1 MHFAHSTP
9 TSEDDWEP
17 LPRHL
22 HEVAKLARQFGAKF
36 GGGNAA
42 EIAGRLHDLGK
53 YSAAFQHYLR
63 GQRPRGVDHATAGA
77 QEVVKL
83 GTGING
89 LIARLLAC
97 GIAGHH
103 GGLPDPLGAGS
114 LDDRLKK
121 SVEPLDPIWRSE
133 VACEAS
139 PLMPAPFELYKGAQQ
154 PGPPRQAFQF
164 AFLGRMLFSCLVDAD
179 FLCTEAFYAAVE
191 GRPVDRDWP
200 RLPQIVDG
208 LIARFDG
215 YMADKQQRARHGQL
229 NTLRRDILAHVRSK
243 AELPRGVF
251 TLNVPT
257 GGGKTLASLAFAL
270 NHAKRHQMDRIIY
283 AIPFTAIIEQT
294 AGVFR
299 DAIGDETLLEHHSAI
314 ELDALDIKAD
324 NGEARGIDD
333 GARDGKLRLAAENWA
348 APVIVTTNVQL
359 FESLFANRTSRC
371 RKLHNLA
378 NAVIVLDEAQTIPR
392 NVLLPCIAALDEL
405 ARNYGCTVVLCTAT
419 QPALGA
425 DRFTGGL
432 QLSPDSELAP
442 NPEQLHT
449 ALRRTTQRLAGEWSD
464 DQLLDDIAQS
474 GSAQALVIVNSRR
487 HARALYEAG
496 KRRAVEGLLHLT
508 TRQIPADRR
517 AILAE
522 IRQRLAD
529 DAPCVVIAT
538 SLVEAGVDLDFPRV
552 WRAEAGLDQLA
563 QAAGRCNR
571 EGRAPA
577 DASIV
582 TIFKPAAAKPPSEIA
597 GLIGDTQRI
606 FKDHQGDLFSPQAM
620 EAYFNEVYWRLQDG
634 LDRIHIRDA
643 DGRKVEAQTMEQFTV
658 SAGQPHFAYRT
669 VGEAFRLI
677 ESGMAPVIVPT
688 DSEALDTL
696 AALRG
701 GLPPVVAARRLRHYL
716 VQVPPRERERMIANG
731 HVRYF
736 AAERFGDQFAV
747 LETAS
752 LYSAEIGLR
761 WEDADEFT
769 WAIV

>member
-9 TSEDDWEP
+9 TSEDSWEP

-83 GTGING
+83 GTGIDR
-89 LIARLLAC
+89 LIATLLAY

-103 GGLPDPLGAGS
+103 GGMPNPLGAGS

-133 VACEAS
+133 VAFETS
-139 PLMPAPFELYKGAQQ
+139 PLMPAPFELCKGAQL

-179 FLCTEAFYAAVE
+179 FLCTEAFYAEVE
-191 GRPVDRDWP
+191 GRPVDRNWP
-200 RLPQIVDG
+200 RLLQIVDG

-215 YMADKQQRARHGQL
+215 YMADKQRRARQDQL

-270 NHAKRHQMDRIIY
+270 DHAKRHQMDRIIY

-299 DAIGDETLLEHHSAI
+299 EAIGDDVLLEHHSAI
-314 ELDALDIKAD
+314 ELDASKAKVRT
-324 NGEARGIDD
+324 NEESGIDD

-359 FESLFANRTSRC
+359 FESLFSNRTSRC

-378 NAVIVLDEAQTIPR
+378 NAVIILDEAQTIPR
-392 NVLLPCIAALDEL
+392 HVLIPCVAALEEL
-405 ARNYGCTVVLCTAT
+405 TRNYGCTVVLCTAT

-425 DRFTGGL
+425 DRFSGGL
-432 QLSPDSELAP
+432 RLSPDSELAP

-449 ALRRTTQRLAGEWSD
+449 ALRRTTQRLAGEWTD
-464 DQLLDDIAQS
+464 EQLLDDIAQS
-474 GSAQALVIVNSRR
+474 GTARALVIVNSRR
-487 HARALYEAG
+487 HARELYELG
-496 KRRAVEGLLHLT
+496 KRCAVGGLLHLT
-508 TRQIPADRR
+508 TRQIAADRR

-529 DAPCVVIAT
+529 KAPCIVIAT

-582 TIFKPAAAKPPSEIA
+582 TIFKPATAKPPAEIK
-597 GLIGDTQRI
+597 GLIGDTYRI
-606 FKDHQGDLFSPQAM
+606 LDKHEGDLFAPSAM
-620 EAYFNEVYWRLQDG
+620 GDYFDEVYWRLQDG
-634 LDRIHIRDA
+634 LDSIHIHDA
-643 DGRKVEAQTMEQFTV
+643 DGREIRAQTMDQFTV
-658 SAGQPHFAYRT
+658 SAGQPCFAYRT

-688 DSEALDTL
+688 DAEALDTL

-701 GLPPVVAARRLRHYL
+701 GLPPVVAARQLRHYL
-716 VQVPPRERERMIANG
+716 VQVPPRERERMLANG
-731 HVRYF
+731 RVRYV
-736 AAERFGDQFAV
+736 EGFGDQFAV
-747 LETAS
+747 LEDTS

-769 WAIV
+769 WGIV